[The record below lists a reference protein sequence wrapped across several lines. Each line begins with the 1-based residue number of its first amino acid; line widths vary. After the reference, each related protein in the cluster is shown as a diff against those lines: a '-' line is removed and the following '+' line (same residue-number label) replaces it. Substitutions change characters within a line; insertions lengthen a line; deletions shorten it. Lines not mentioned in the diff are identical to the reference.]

1 MHYWAEGIPI
11 KIVYYK
17 KKKLEGIDK
26 RDQMLCSTEE
36 NTCPGWLLIK
46 GGGGIYNSQLALVNT
61 LVIYKVKAFGV
72 LFSLEAG
79 EKIDYL
85 FIK

>member
-1 MHYWAEGIPI
+1 MPRLASY
-11 KIVYYK
+11 
-17 KKKLEGIDK
+17 
-26 RDQMLCSTEE
+26 
-36 NTCPGWLLIK
+36 K